1 MDNSENLSA
10 ISYPA
15 RLLVGGLT
23 VFCVL
28 SSPIASARAQ
38 DQPASVGSLFAFDP
52 ESEPAFDKGLSVR
65 GGLWLVSLEADLAD
79 NELGG
84 ELIDAEDLGFD
95 DFSLRLSGQ
104 GNMRY
109 GRHDFWVTADHYDET
124 NKNNVPVDVLLL
136 DVDVGIGAE
145 VETNISFTDIKFG
158 YGYSFFTFEEDGFRL
173 GPTASIAYTN
183 IALEIEALEIAEQ
196 QVTGLSGEIEETLP
210 VPTVGVHGEVPLG
223 NIVLEADLN
232 GFFLDAGEKFDGG
245 GVRFSTIA
253 TWRPWEHFGVYGG
266 LNVVYADVTVKELDI
281 ESTLVGPV
289 MGVEFRF

>member
-1 MDNSENLSA
+1 MDTSEALSA

-15 RLLVGGLT
+15 RSLVGGLI
-23 VFCVL
+23 VMCAL
-28 SSPIASARAQ
+28 SSSITSLRAE
-38 DQPASVGSLFAFDP
+38 DQPAPGSSIFSFDP
-52 ESEPAFDKGLSVR
+52 ASEPAYDKGLSVR
-65 GGLWLVSLEADLAD
+65 GGFWLVSLEADLAD
-79 NELGG
+79 NEAGAD
-84 ELIDAEDLGFD
+84 LIDVEDLGFD
-95 DFSLRLSGQ
+95 DSSLRLTGQ
-104 GNMRY
+104 GNLRY

-124 NKNNVPVDVLLL
+124 NEIDIPIDVILLGVDA
-136 DVDVGIGAE
+136 GIGAE

-183 IALEIEALEIAEQ
+183 IAVEIAAVEIAGE
-196 QVTGLSGEIEETLP
+196 QVTGLSGEVEETLP

-223 NIVLEADLN
+223 NVVLEADLN

-245 GVRFSTIA
+245 GIRFSTIA

-266 LNVVYADVTVKELDI
+266 LNVIYADVTVKELDI